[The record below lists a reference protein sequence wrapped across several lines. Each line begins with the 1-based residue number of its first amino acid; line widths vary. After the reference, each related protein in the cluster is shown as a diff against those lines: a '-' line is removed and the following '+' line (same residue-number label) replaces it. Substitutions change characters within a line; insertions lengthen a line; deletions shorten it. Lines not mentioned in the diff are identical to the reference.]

1 MEDQDQNLSE
11 LLDKALAIGAAQG
24 KLQRAGDGALFAVVP
39 DGYTITSLDDF
50 AHAHAPRRV
59 RAQASFDDL
68 GSFVQYIRRHRT
80 DQTSVWGDPTAAKFE
95 AVIDWHSAQNHP
107 SHAEHRAHFQTQL
120 SEQWKTWVNFAGKPH
135 SQEEFLEFIEAHGRR
150 VVVENAAENMPPYL
164 QVLQAARELEGTK
177 EVAWR
182 NAVRQKDGR
191 RVIQYVEQGRTTLP
205 GSLDGVEVFDA
216 FLIAIPVFFSQKP
229 VQIECRF
236 RYRIQSGGLSLWFD
250 IYEQD
255 KLKREAFESFFADA
269 AVLLAEGPGVPLYLG
284 RSK

>member
-1 MEDQDQNLSE
+1 MEDQNLAE
-11 LLDKALAIGAAQG
+11 VLERTLQLGASQG
-24 KLQRAGDGALFAVVP
+24 KVQQAGDGALFAVVP
-39 DGYTITSLDDF
+39 EGYAITSLDDL
-50 AHAHAPRRV
+50 AHVAAPRRV
-59 RAQASFDDL
+59 QASAAFDDL
-68 GSFVQYIRRHRT
+68 GSWVQYVRRHRT
-80 DQTSVWGDPTAAKFE
+80 DSSSAWGDPSGARFE
-95 AVIDWHSAQNHP
+95 AVIDWHSQANDPSYAQ
-107 SHAEHRAHFQTQL
+107 HRANFQTQL
-120 SEQWKTWVNFAGKPH
+120 SEQWKLWTGFAGKPH

-150 VVVENAAENMPPYL
+150 VVVENAELGMPPYL

-205 GSLDGVEVFDA
+205 GALDGVEVFDA
-216 FLIAIPVFFSQKP
+216 FLIAIPVFYSQKP
-229 VQIECRF
+229 VLIECRF

-255 KLKREAFESFFADA
+255 QLKREAFESFFADA
-269 AVLLAEGPGVPLYLG
+269 TALLSESPAVPLYLG